1 MSERTYNRFMT
12 VASVVIFGGL
22 ALAIFGSIVNLLVG

>member
-12 VASVVIFGGL
+12 LAAVVIYG
-22 ALAIFGSIVNLLVG
+22 GSIAAIGSALVNLIP